1 MRMSNAL
8 ASIKPMSNALASIT
22 WASSDDPPAP
32 PLSSLPQ
39 IRNEADHAV
48 NKLDGDR
55 RGVFYVE
62 PLLLSLA
69 LWWGLW
75 RSARRLTRRH

>member
-1 MRMSNAL
+1 MLNAL
-8 ASIKPMSNALASIT
+8 TSIMHVSDVLASPPIT
-22 WASSDDPPAP
+22 RASSDDPSVP
-32 PLSSLPQ
+32 PWSSLPR

-48 NKLDGDR
+48 NVLDGDR

-62 PLLLSLA
+62 PFLLSLA

-75 RSARRLTRRH
+75 RSARRFTR

>member
-1 MRMSNAL
+1 MHMSDVL
-8 ASIKPMSNALASIT
+8 ASPPIT
-22 WASSDDPPAP
+22 RASSDDPPVP
-32 PLSSLPQ
+32 SLSSLPR

-48 NKLDGDR
+48 NEVDGDR

-62 PLLLSLA
+62 PFVLSLV

-75 RSARRLTRRH
+75 RSARRLTRRL